1 MMARFLAALALL
13 VGLAW
18 GPAAYAENVCTDTGA
33 NVISVAVNVG
43 SATTA
48 QLVAAQGNQP
58 IHVCSITATIAGTT
72 PTALFIY
79 GTGTN
84 CATNN
89 GNLSG
94 TFAPT
99 SGTLMSVGYGGDLM
113 VVPPGNELC
122 VTTGGTTPSLQGILT
137 YVAP

>member
-1 MMARFLAALALL
+1 MKRFLAALTLL
-13 VGLAW
+13 LGLGLA
-18 GPAAYAENVCTDTGA
+18 PYAHAENVCTDTGA
-33 NVISVAVNVG
+33 NVNSVAVNVG

-48 QLVAAQGNQP
+48 QILAAQGTQP
-58 IHVCSITATIAGTT
+58 IHVCSFTATIAGTT
-72 PTALFIY
+72 PTVLFIY

-89 GNLSG
+89 GSLTG

-113 VVPPGNELC
+113 VVPAGNELC